1 MRNDGGQRPER
12 RNSTRMAPKGT
23 VSIRSTDYDVR
34 GRLANVG
41 TGGLC
46 AITLVTVPDRLLDRT
61 IELEIRFDTQ
71 HGAWIQLTGRVMRIG
86 ATSIAVA
93 FDNVPDNFEALIDET
108 LTASHQRNRVIS
120 IVLVDATVERRQRI
134 AEAFRAAGCAVVDVS
149 TPLEAIVRLGEF
161 HFEPDVIAIADSLP
175 TTISG
180 ELRQFVATEH
190 PRAKMVTIGDDA
202 IEPEGLAH
210 WLSSVD
216 PGGNLAKR
224 VRLLLLDP
232 RRKTPD

>member
-1 MRNDGGQRPER
+1 MRSSEQRSER
-12 RNSTRMAPKGT
+12 RKSTRTAPKGT
-23 VSIRSTDYDVR
+23 VSFRSSDYDVR
-34 GRLANVG
+34 GRLANVS

-46 AITLVTVPDRLLDRT
+46 ANTLVTVPDRLRGRT

-71 HGAWIQLTGRVMRIG
+71 HGAWIQLTGRVVRIG

-93 FDNVPDNFEALIDET
+93 FDTVPDNFEMLVDET
-108 LTASHQRNRVIS
+108 LTASNQRDRVIS
-120 IVLVDATVERRQRI
+120 IVLVDATIERRQRM

-180 ELRQFVATEH
+180 ELRQFVEAEH

-202 IEPEGLAH
+202 TEPEGLAH
-210 WLSSVD
+210 WLSSID
-216 PGGNLAKR
+216 PGGNLAAR
-224 VRLLLLDP
+224 VRSLLTDP
-232 RRKTPD
+232 QRQTPA